1 MLYAQPIPFKL
12 IDDRR
17 LGDYVKSAFTLS
29 CYNAKK
35 KSIKMP
41 SSRTF
46 SVSLILCSA
55 TYFIGA
61 TSYEPSQS
69 ADEDIQR
76 LFSLYMDARSS
87 GMMDEADILAK
98 QIVERSILSFGR
110 NSKDTARA
118 LTSLGTLQTS
128 NQENIAAIQNFAAA
142 IDIVEIMDG
151 NLSIDLLSPLKAM
164 GAAQLQAGNGDG
176 ARDAWIR
183 AVHISHVNLGP
194 HTLEQIETLQAMV
207 ALYSRAEM
215 SKEERIVRRQIKYLQ
230 YRYSTIDQQEIV
242 PETYDTTE
250 GMIPIGNMESGSEY
264 MHSEYMHRYRQFQ

>member
-1 MLYAQPIPFKL
+1 
-12 IDDRR
+12 
-17 LGDYVKSAFTLS
+17 
-29 CYNAKK
+29 
-35 KSIKMP
+35 MP
-41 SSRTF
+41 SSRT
-46 SVSLILCSA
+46 SSISLIICFNLFITQHAIADDASAAVLDVRATSA

-142 IDIVEIMDG
+142 IDIVETMDG

-164 GAAQLQAGNGDG
+164 GAAQLQEGNGDS

-194 HTLEQIETLQAMV
+194 HNLEQIETLQAMA

-215 SKEERIVRRQIKYLQ
+215 SKEERIVRRRIKYLQ
-230 YRYSTIDQQEIV
+230 YRYSTPERQEIA
-242 PETYDTTE
+242 PAFNDDTE
-250 GMIPIGNMESGSEY
+250 GMIPLGKMESGPGYS
-264 MHSEYMHRYRQFQ
+264 HRYRQFQ

>member
-1 MLYAQPIPFKL
+1 
-12 IDDRR
+12 
-17 LGDYVKSAFTLS
+17 
-29 CYNAKK
+29 
-35 KSIKMP
+35 MP
-41 SSRTF
+41 SFHTF
-46 SVSLILCSA
+46 SISLIVCFNLLITQHATADDASTAALDVRATTA

-69 ADEDIQR
+69 ADDDIQR

-118 LTSLGTLQTS
+118 LTSLANLQTS
-128 NQENIAAIQNFAAA
+128 NHENIAAIQNFAAA

-151 NLSIDLLSPLKAM
+151 RLSIDLLSPLKAM

-194 HTLEQIETLQAMV
+194 HNLEQIETLQAMA

-230 YRYSTIDQQEIV
+230 YRYSIIDQQEIV
-242 PETYDTTE
+242 PETYETTE

-264 MHSEYMHRYRQFQ
+264 MHSEYTHRYRQFQ